1 LLIPIKVA
9 PANCRKINEGP
20 IGADVMIL
28 ESTRYPALVRWVH
41 WSSVLLVVLAYATS
55 EAADDLQPGGAGQW
69 HVLAGLLLLVL
80 FVPRLV
86 GYVLRRRGAPL
97 PGPEGGPAA
106 RIAAVTVH
114 MALLLF
120 VVVEPLLGI
129 LALWAEGEALPVPFT
144 PWVVPPLLAMGARAG
159 ELLEELHETV
169 GNIFYAVIGVHVL
182 ASLWHHFVR
191 RDAVLRRML

>member
-1 LLIPIKVA
+1 
-9 PANCRKINEGP
+9 
-20 IGADVMIL
+20 MIL
-28 ESTRYPALVRWVH
+28 ESTRYPALVRWMH
-41 WSSVLLVVLAYATS
+41 WSNALLVLLAYVTS
-55 EAADDLQPGGAGQW
+55 EAAEEGQYGGAGQW

-86 GYVLRRRGAPL
+86 GYILRRRGAPL

-106 RIAAVTVH
+106 RIAATTVH
-114 MALLLF
+114 VALLLF
-120 VVVEPLLGI
+120 VLVEPLLGI
-129 LALWAEGEALPVPFT
+129 FALWAEGKAMPVPFT
-144 PWVVPPLLAMGARAG
+144 PWAVPPLFAMGAGAG
-159 ELLEELHETV
+159 ELFEDLHETV

>member
-1 LLIPIKVA
+1 
-9 PANCRKINEGP
+9 
-20 IGADVMIL
+20 MIL

-41 WSSVLLVVLAYATS
+41 WSSVLLVLLAYLTS
-55 EAADDLQPGGAGQW
+55 EAAEELGDGGAGQW

-86 GYVLRRRGAPL
+86 GYALRRRGIPM
-97 PGPEGGPAA
+97 PGPEGGHAA
-106 RIAAVTVH
+106 RIAAMTVH

-129 LALWAEGEALPVPFT
+129 LAVWAEGSPVPVPFT
-144 PWVVPPLLAMGARAG
+144 PWSLPPLLTMGVGAG

-169 GNIFYAVIGVHVL
+169 GNVFYAVIGVHVL

-191 RDAVLRRML
+191 RDAVLRRMA